1 VNPPRS
7 ILHLDADAFYAS
19 VEQAA
24 DFRLR
29 GKAMAVGGETRGVIS
44 SASYEARALGVRT
57 AMSTAHAKRL
67 CPSLI
72 LVPGDFEKYERF
84 SRLMFAYAYDLT
96 PDVEMC
102 SIDEGYLDLSKQS
115 HGHPRDSAIH
125 LAKVIRDNLKI
136 TISQGLASNKFCSAV
151 ASKLKKPNSFIE
163 VPPGTEREFLAPLPS
178 RWLPGIG
185 RKTESLFVKAGLPL
199 ISDVAQMPLKELE
212 QIAGSSASALHSFA
226 FGIDPRPVIPASAAP
241 KSLGEQE
248 TFSFNSQDEIFIL
261 AVLRSMTDRL
271 CRRLRD
277 EGLAARTL
285 SLRIRYKDMEDT
297 MRSESIQEP
306 SPHESDFYPILQ
318 LLLRKAWTRPESLR
332 LVGVRL
338 TNLHAALPEP
348 ELALT
353 GLPQKSATERL
364 QLAEASDLLRRKYGE
379 KAILRGHDLWLRK
392 KLSGG
397 QGGGDS
403 LPSPGKN

>member
-1 VNPPRS
+1 VNSPRS

-19 VEQAA
+19 VEQAT
-24 DFRLR
+24 DSRLR
-29 GKAMAVGGETRGVIS
+29 GKAMAVGGSTRGIVA
-44 SASYEARALGVRT
+44 SASYEARAKGVKT
-57 AMSTAHAKRL
+57 PMPTSQALRL
-67 CPSLI
+67 CPELM

-84 SRLMFAYAYDLT
+84 SQLMFAYAYDLT
-96 PDVEMC
+96 PDVEVC
-102 SIDEGYLDLSKQS
+102 SIDEGYLDLSKLG
-115 HGHPRDSAIH
+115 HGHPRDLAIY

-151 ASKLKKPNSFIE
+151 ASKLQKPNSFIE
-163 VPPGTEREFLAPLPS
+163 VPAGTEREFLAPLPS

-185 RKTESLFVKAGLPL
+185 KKTESLFVGAGLTL

-212 QIAGSSASALHSFA
+212 RIAGSSASDLHLFSL
-226 FGIDPRPVIPASAAP
+226 GIDPRPVIPASAAP
-241 KSLGEQE
+241 KSFGEQE
-248 TFSFNSQDEIFIL
+248 TFSSNSQDEFFIL

-285 SLRIRYKDMEDT
+285 TLRIRYKDMEDT
-297 MRSESIQEP
+297 MRSESIHEP
-306 SPHESDFYPILQ
+306 SPHESDFYPMLQ
-318 LLLRKAWTRPESLR
+318 LLLRKAWTRAESLR

-353 GLPQKSATERL
+353 GLPHKSATERL
-364 QLAEASDLLRRKYGE
+364 QLAEASDLLRRKYGK

-392 KLSGG
+392 KLSAGEGG
-397 QGGGDS
+397 RDS
-403 LPSPGKN
+403 LPGPGKN

>member
-1 VNPPRS
+1 MNSPRS

-24 DFRLR
+24 DSRLR
-29 GKAMAVGGETRGVIS
+29 GKAMAVGGSTRGIVA
-44 SASYEARALGVRT
+44 SASYEARAKGVKT
-57 AMSTAHAKRL
+57 PMPTSQALRL
-67 CPSLI
+67 CPELI

-84 SRLMFAYAYDLT
+84 SQLMFAYAYDLT
-96 PDVEMC
+96 PDVEVC
-102 SIDEGYLDLSKQS
+102 SIDEGYLDLSKLG
-115 HGHPRDSAIH
+115 HGHPRDSAIR
-125 LAKVIRDNLKI
+125 LATVIRENLKI

-151 ASKLKKPNSFIE
+151 ASKLNKPNNFIE
-163 VPPGTEREFLAPLPS
+163 VPSGTEQEFLAPLPS

-185 RKTESLFVKAGLPL
+185 KKTESLFVQNGLVL
-199 ISDVAQMPLKELE
+199 ISDVAQMPLKQLE
-212 QIAGSSASALHSFA
+212 RIAGSSASDLHSFSL
-226 FGIDPRPVIPASAAP
+226 GIDPRPVIPASAAP
-241 KSLGEQE
+241 KSFGEQE
-248 TFSFNSQDEIFIL
+248 TFSSNSQDEFFIL

-285 SLRIRYKDMEDT
+285 TLRIRYKDMEDT
-297 MRSESIQEP
+297 MRSESIHEP
-306 SPHESDFYPILQ
+306 SPHESDFYPMLQ
-318 LLLRKAWTRPESLR
+318 LLLRKAWTRAESLR

-364 QLAEASDLLRRKYGE
+364 QLAEASDILRRKYGK

-392 KLSGG
+392 KLSAGEGG
-397 QGGGDS
+397 RDS
-403 LPSPGKN
+403 LPGPGKN

>member
-1 VNPPRS
+1 VNSPRS

-24 DFRLR
+24 DSRLR

-44 SASYEARALGVRT
+44 SASYEARALGVRS
-57 AMSTAHAKRL
+57 AMSTTQAKRL
-67 CPSLI
+67 CPNLI

-96 PDVEMC
+96 PDVEIC
-102 SIDEGYLDLSKQS
+102 SIDEGYLDLSKQGN
-115 HGHPRDSAIH
+115 GHPCDSAIY
-125 LAKVIRDNLKI
+125 LAKVIRENLKI
-136 TISQGLASNKFCSAV
+136 TISQGLASTKFCSAV
-151 ASKLKKPNSFIE
+151 ASKLKKPRSFIE
-163 VPPGTEREFLAPLPS
+163 VAPGTEREFLAPLPS

-185 RKTESLFVKAGLPL
+185 KKTESLFAGAGLDL
-199 ISDVAQMPLKELE
+199 ISDVAQMPLKEFE
-212 QIAGSSASALHSFA
+212 RIAGSSASSLHSFA
-226 FGIDPRPVIPASAAP
+226 LGIDSRPIIPASSAP
-241 KSLGEQE
+241 KSFGEQE
-248 TFSFNSQDEIFIL
+248 TFSSNSQDEIYIL

-297 MRSESIQEP
+297 MRSESVQEP
-306 SPHESDFYPILQ
+306 TPHESDFYPMLQ

-338 TNLHAALPEP
+338 TNLHTALPEL
-348 ELALT
+348 ELGLT
-353 GLPQKSATERL
+353 GLPQKSAMERL
-364 QLAEASDLLRRKYGE
+364 QLAEASDLLRRRYGR
-379 KAILRGHDLWLRK
+379 KAVLRGHDLWLRK
-392 KLSGG
+392 KLSSGE
-397 QGGGDS
+397 GGGDS
-403 LPSPGKN
+403 LPGPGKN

>member
-1 VNPPRS
+1 MPTT
-7 ILHLDADAFYAS
+7 
-19 VEQAA
+19 Q
-24 DFRLR
+24 
-29 GKAMAVGGETRGVIS
+29 
-44 SASYEARALGVRT
+44 
-57 AMSTAHAKRL
+57 AKRL
-67 CPSLI
+67 CPNLI

-84 SRLMFAYAYDLT
+84 SQLMFAYAYDLT
-96 PDVEMC
+96 PDVEVC

-151 ASKLKKPNSFIE
+151 ASKLKKPSNFIE
-163 VPPGTEREFLAPLPS
+163 VPAGTEREFLAPLPS

-185 RKTESLFVKAGLPL
+185 KKTEALFVGAGLTL
-199 ISDVAQMPLKELE
+199 ISEVAQMPLKELE
-212 QIAGSSASALHSFA
+212 RIAGSSASALQSFA
-226 FGIDPRPVIPASAAP
+226 FGLDPRPVMPASTAP
-241 KSLGEQE
+241 KSFGEQE
-248 TFSFNSQDEIFIL
+248 TFSSDSQDEFFIL

-271 CRRLRD
+271 CRRLRE

-297 MRSESIQEP
+297 MRSESVQEP
-306 SPHESDFYPILQ
+306 TPHESDFYPMLQ

-338 TNLHAALPEP
+338 TNLHTALPEP

-353 GLPQKSATERL
+353 GLPQKSAMERL
-364 QLAEASDLLRRKYGE
+364 QLAEASDLLRRRYGK

-397 QGGGDS
+397 EGVGDS
-403 LPSPGKN
+403 LPDPGKN

>member
-1 VNPPRS
+1 VNSARS

-24 DFRLR
+24 DSRLR
-29 GKAMAVGGETRGVIS
+29 GKAMAVGGSTRGIVA
-44 SASYEARALGVRT
+44 SASYEARAKGVKT
-57 AMSTAHAKRL
+57 PMPTSQALRL
-67 CPSLI
+67 CPELI

-84 SRLMFAYAYDLT
+84 SQLMFAYAYDLT
-96 PDVEMC
+96 PDVEVC
-102 SIDEGYLDLSKQS
+102 SIDEGYLDLSKLG

-136 TISQGLASNKFCSAV
+136 TVSQGLASNKFCSAV
-151 ASKLKKPNSFIE
+151 ASKLKKPNNFIE
-163 VPPGTEREFLAPLPS
+163 VPAGTEREFLAPLPS

-185 RKTESLFVKAGLPL
+185 KKTESLFVQNGLAL

-212 QIAGSSASALHSFA
+212 RIAGSSALDLHSFA
-226 FGIDPRPVIPASAAP
+226 LGIDIRPIIPASAAP
-241 KSLGEQE
+241 KSFGEQE
-248 TFSFNSQDEIFIL
+248 TFSSNSQDEIYIL

-285 SLRIRYKDMEDT
+285 TLRIRYKDMEDT
-297 MRSESIQEP
+297 MRSESIHEP
-306 SPHESDFYPILQ
+306 SPHESDFYPMLQ
-318 LLLRKAWTRPESLR
+318 LLLRKAWTRAESLR

-364 QLAEASDLLRRKYGE
+364 QLAEASDILRRKYG
-379 KAILRGHDLWLRK
+379 KRAILRGHDLWLRK
-392 KLSGG
+392 KFSAGEG
-397 QGGGDS
+397 DRDS
-403 LPSPGKN
+403 LPGPGKN

>member
-1 VNPPRS
+1 
-7 ILHLDADAFYAS
+7 
-19 VEQAA
+19 
-24 DFRLR
+24 
-29 GKAMAVGGETRGVIS
+29 MAVGGENRGVIS

-57 AMSTAHAKRL
+57 AMSTTQAKRI

-96 PDVEMC
+96 PDVEVC
-102 SIDEGYLDLSKQS
+102 SIDEGYLDLSKQG

-125 LAKVIRDNLKI
+125 LAKVIRENLKI

-151 ASKLKKPNSFIE
+151 ASKLNKPNNFIE
-163 VPPGTEREFLAPLPS
+163 VPSGTERKFLAPLPS

-185 RKTESLFVKAGLPL
+185 KKTESLFVGAGLTL

-212 QIAGSSASALHSFA
+212 RIAGSSASTLHSFSL
-226 FGIDPRPVIPASAAP
+226 GIDPRPVIPASAAP
-241 KSLGEQE
+241 KSFGEQE
-248 TFSFNSQDEIFIL
+248 TFASNSQDEFFIL

-285 SLRIRYKDMEDT
+285 TLRVRYRDMEDT
-297 MRSESIQEP
+297 MRSESIHEP
-306 SPHESDFYPILQ
+306 SPHESDFYPLLQ
-318 LLLRKAWTRPESLR
+318 LLLRKAWTRAVSLR

-338 TNLHAALPEP
+338 SNLHTYLPDP
-348 ELALT
+348 ELPLT
-353 GLPQKSATERL
+353 GLPHKSAKERH
-364 QLAEASDLLRRKYGE
+364 QLAEATDQVRNRFGNQ
-379 KAILRGHDLWLRK
+379 AILRGHDLWLQKQLTNRPED
-392 KLSGG
+392 GF
-397 QGGGDS
+397 
-403 LPSPGKN
+403 

>member
-1 VNPPRS
+1 VNSPRS

-24 DFRLR
+24 DSRLR

-44 SASYEARALGVRT
+44 SPSYEARALGVRS
-57 AMSTAHAKRL
+57 AMPTTQAKRL
-67 CPSLI
+67 CPNLI

-84 SRLMFAYAYDLT
+84 SQLMFAYAYDLT
-96 PDVEMC
+96 PDVEVC
-102 SIDEGYLDLSKQS
+102 SIDEGYLDLSKQT
-115 HGHPRDSAIH
+115 HEHPRDSAIH
-125 LAKVIRDNLKI
+125 IAKVIRDNLKI

-151 ASKLKKPNSFIE
+151 ASKLKKPNNFIE
-163 VPPGTEREFLAPLPS
+163 VPAGTERVFLAPLPS

-185 RKTESLFVKAGLPL
+185 KKTETLFVGAGLNL
-199 ISDVAQMPLKELE
+199 ISEVAQMPLKELE
-212 QIAGSSASALHSFA
+212 RIAGSSASALHSFA
-226 FGIDPRPVIPASAAP
+226 FGLDPRPVIPASAAP
-241 KSLGEQE
+241 KSFGEQE
-248 TFSFNSQDEIFIL
+248 TFSSDSQDEFFIL
-261 AVLRSMTDRL
+261 AILRSITDRL

-285 SLRIRYKDMEDT
+285 TLRIRYKDMEDT
-297 MRSESIQEP
+297 MRSESIHEP
-306 SPHESDFYPILQ
+306 SPHESDFYPMLQ

-332 LVGVRL
+332 LAGVRL

-348 ELALT
+348 ELPLT
-353 GLPQKSATERL
+353 GLPKKSATERL
-364 QLAEASDLLRRKYGE
+364 QLAEASDHLRRKYGE

-392 KLSGG
+392 KLSSG

-403 LPSPGKN
+403 LSDPSKN